1 MPILIFRFQFAPKMG
16 ESPEAGHPALVV
28 MGTRMRARRQE
39 LGLSQEALAVRC
51 SLHWTYVGQIER
63 GRRNIGILNLL
74 RVAAALDL
82 DPGDLVEGLAP

>member
-1 MPILIFRFQFAPKMG
+1 MPIVIARFEFAPKMG
-16 ESPEAGHPALVV
+16 ESPEAGHPALIV

-39 LGLSQEALAVRC
+39 LGLSQEALALRC

-74 RVAAALDL
+74 RVAAALDI
-82 DPGDLVEGLAP
+82 DPGELITGLAP

>member
-1 MPILIFRFQFAPKMG
+1 MG

-28 MGTRMRARRQE
+28 MGTRMRVRRQE
-39 LGLSQEALAVRC
+39 LGLSQEALALRC

-82 DPGDLVEGLAP
+82 DPGDLIEGLAP